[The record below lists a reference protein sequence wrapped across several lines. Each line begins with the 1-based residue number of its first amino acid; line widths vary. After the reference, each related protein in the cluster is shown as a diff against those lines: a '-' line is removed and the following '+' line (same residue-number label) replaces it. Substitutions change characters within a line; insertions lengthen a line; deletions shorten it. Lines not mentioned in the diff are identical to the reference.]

1 MVSECV
7 RLGKK
12 YYEHFVQKIGIWY
25 RSLVKLVVHSMI
37 EVEID
42 AKSKEVEVVDSDL
55 HTVESP
61 AISVVLDGT
70 SLATF
75 VAFQV
80 PTMQLARDIGVLTL
94 NKLKICK
101 THLLPWLIYSVRNLN

>member
-1 MVSECV
+1 MNILFRKSV
-7 RLGKK
+7 
-12 YYEHFVQKIGIWY
+12 WY

-61 AISVVLDGT
+61 AISIVLDGT
-70 SLATF
+70 SLATSC
-75 VAFQV
+75 V

-94 NKLKICK
+94 NKLKIC
-101 THLLPWLIYSVRNLN
+101 